1 MSTLKQHTIKQ
12 VIRIVFSVGIIIVL
26 FCYVDWAKL
35 LSSFSSIRPLC
46 PILVFLLLVP
56 GLLIRSWRW
65 LILFNDQSYS
75 VTFRDSTKLLMAG
88 MCLNLILPASLG
100 DVAKSYFGYRWSGI
114 KERMLSISLLDKV
127 IALSSICLLGL
138 PFALYGKHYHLG
150 LLSLLVILFGMLFVA
165 LPFLLH
171 HGEIFRKIVHFVTRC
186 LRSRIDMFLV
196 IDQTR
201 TTKKKLVCAILLS
214 VLGWVITYFQLYLIF
229 RGLQVQISIFY
240 VFAAAPFLTLV
251 RLFPFALQGLGT
263 DELAICF
270 VFRQAGIGYE
280 ESMAAALLYRFF
292 LLILPGLVGLV
303 ILLKH
308 KQADNTWGVQ

>member
-1 MSTLKQHTIKQ
+1 MLKQHTMKQ
-12 VIRIVFSVGIIIVL
+12 VIRTVFSVGIIFVL
-26 FCYVDWAKL
+26 FHYVDWAKL
-35 LSSFSSIRPLC
+35 LASFSSIQPLC
-46 PILVFLLLVP
+46 LILVFLLLVP
-56 GLLIRSWRW
+56 GLLIRSRRW
-65 LILFNDQSYS
+65 LILFNNQSFS

-100 DVAKSYFGYRWSGI
+100 DVAKSYLGYRWSGI

-127 IALSSICLLGL
+127 IALSSVCLLGL
-138 PFALYGKHYHLG
+138 PFAIYRKHYHFGVLA
-150 LLSLLVILFGMLFVA
+150 LLVILFGMLFMA

-171 HGEIFRKIVHFVTRC
+171 HGKIFRQIVHFFTRC
-186 LRSRIDMFLV
+186 LKSRIDMFLV
-196 IDQTR
+196 IDQMR
-201 TTKKKLVCAILLS
+201 TTKRKLVCAILLS
-214 VLGWVITYFQLYLIF
+214 VLGWMITYFQLYLIF
-229 RGLQVQISIFY
+229 RGLQVRISVFY

-292 LLILPGLVGLV
+292 LLILPGLVGLA

-308 KQADNTWGVQ
+308 KQADNTWGAQ